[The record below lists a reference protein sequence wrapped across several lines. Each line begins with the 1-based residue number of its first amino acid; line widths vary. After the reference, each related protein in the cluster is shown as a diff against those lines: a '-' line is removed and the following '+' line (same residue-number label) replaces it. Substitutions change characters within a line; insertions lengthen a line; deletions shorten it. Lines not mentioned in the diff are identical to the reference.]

1 LFGKWL
7 GAARGENAPL
17 RPPGA
22 AAETDF
28 AGICLRC
35 SNCVRACPSGIIHH
49 DTGQAGIAGFLAP
62 AILYEKKY
70 CLEDCNACTQVC
82 PSGALHALDLRQ
94 KQEYVIGE
102 ALIDMRLCVL
112 ALGKMDCDACMRSCP
127 FNAVR
132 IHWDEEQYVAYPV
145 IDREKCNG
153 CGACEVA
160 CPTYEDKAIRVWKR
174 VN

>member
-1 LFGKWL
+1 M
-7 GAARGENAPL
+7 
-17 RPPGA
+17 
-22 AAETDF
+22 
-28 AGICLRC
+28 
-35 SNCVRACPSGIIHH
+35 RACPSGIIHH

-70 CLEDCNACTQVC
+70 CLENCNACTQVC
-82 PSGALHALDLRQ
+82 PSGALHALDLKQ
-94 KQEYVIGE
+94 KQGYVIGE

-132 IHWDEEQYVAYPV
+132 IHWDEEQYVAFPV
-145 IDREKCNG
+145 VDREKCNG